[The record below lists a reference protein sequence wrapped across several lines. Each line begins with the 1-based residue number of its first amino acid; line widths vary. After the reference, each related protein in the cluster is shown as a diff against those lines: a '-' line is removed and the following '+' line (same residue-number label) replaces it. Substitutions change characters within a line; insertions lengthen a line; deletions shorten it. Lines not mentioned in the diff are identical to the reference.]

1 MSKSLQ
7 TRNKI
12 IAAAFQ
18 QIAGEDSLHRLQLE
32 RIAEKAGV
40 SEATIHYHFG
50 TKEEFSKALWQNI
63 VEQRAPYTFGHF
75 YEQNRHLLEDREGQ
89 KEFIHQMIITICTF
103 FRKPKNE
110 YLRRL
115 VRLFF
120 MENIGVGKSIRP
132 HVTEY
137 VQKELDV
144 FHQICHE
151 ICGLNSKDESSLLF
165 LFVMHPLSISFTH
178 AVNPQRRSGSEM
190 TFAQYEKA
198 VMNYAEHELLF
209 HLGLSEPRALDRRH
223 PIPLPSADEKKSRS

>member
-12 IAAAFQ
+12 ITAAFQ
-18 QIAGEDSLHRLQLE
+18 QIAGEDFLHRLQLE

-50 TKEEFSKALWQNI
+50 TKEDFSKALWQNI
-63 VEQRAPYTFGHF
+63 VEQRAQYTMGYF
-75 YEQNRHLLEDREGQ
+75 YEHNKHLLKDREGQ
-89 KEFIHQMIITICTF
+89 KVFIHQMLVTISTF

-132 HVTEY
+132 HVSEY
-137 VQKELDV
+137 VQKELDA

-165 LFVMHPLSISFTH
+165 LFIMHPLTISFTH
-178 AVNPQRRSGSEM
+178 AVNPQRRSESKM
-190 TFAQYEKA
+190 TFAQYEKT
-198 VMNYAEHELLF
+198 VLNYAEHELMF
-209 HLGLSEPRALDRRH
+209 HLGLMEPNVQNRRH
-223 PIPLPSADEKKSRS
+223 PVPPPSADEKKRS